1 MNKIK
6 VFFYLLIIVFFL
18 IAFFPY
24 ITYFSKT
31 VTINNVV
38 YFKEDGTGRNLVS
51 DNNGNVYVGQWK
63 DGWKNGNVYEVR
75 NTNYYLFYRSA
86 EILSQLK
93 AGMKL
98 KIYGYGIRL
107 PFFNVYPKII
117 GIKPYR

>member
-51 DNNGNVYVGQWK
+51 DNNGNVY
-63 DGWKNGNVYEVR
+63 EVR